1 MPTVDRR
8 GFLIGSAGVAALAAL
23 AACGRNGGSDGAGD
37 GGGGTPRR
45 GGTLR
50 VGALGKPGATQ
61 QDPHQNL
68 SNDSDFLIMSLVYDA
83 LTVPTKDKNVAP
95 RLATSWEQ
103 SSDGRT
109 WTFTVADGATFHD
122 GSPVTAEDVVWSLQ
136 RIAGDKTIAFKVP
149 VPADQ
154 VKVVDGSRFSLT
166 SPQPNSQIPL
176 LVRLVTFVMKKG
188 TAPSDWQGSGPFR
201 METYSAGRARLVRND
216 SWHGGA
222 PYLDAIEVIPFASA
236 EAMSNA
242 IQSGGIDLASAVG
255 AVAGRTAE
263 TNGEL
268 AVIRRANDS
277 VMPIIMRTASGPFA
291 DPKVREAMRLIADR
305 RQLVQSVLSGYGA
318 VGNDVLGTGDP
329 FYDRSLPQRTRNIDR
344 AKQLLAEAKFDTGRS
359 YDFFTI
365 DEATG
370 QVDSAKL
377 FAKQAADAGVTIEVT
392 VQDSTTFYDNTW
404 GKADLY
410 NMTWG
415 TNDSVVFFADKVL
428 KKDAKNNETGWND
441 AAFEQAY
448 TDLLAARDEAAQRTA
463 STAMQRAE
471 YDRSGYLVWGVVDG
485 VDVATT
491 RVRGL
496 PTAPGFG
503 RMQLEKV
510 WLSS

>member
-8 GFLIGSAGVAALAAL
+8 GFLFGTAGVVALAAL
-23 AACGRNGGSDGAGD
+23 AACGRNDAGTGGD
-37 GGGGTPRR
+37 GGSPRR

-50 VGALGKPGATQ
+50 VGALGKPDAVQ

-83 LTVPTKDKNVAP
+83 LTVPTKDRNVAP
-95 RLATSWEQ
+95 RLAKSWEQ
-103 SSDGRT
+103 SADGRT
-109 WTFTVADGATFHD
+109 WTFTIADGATFHD
-122 GSPVTAEDVVWSLQ
+122 GSPVTADDVVWSLR
-136 RIAGDKTIAFKVP
+136 RIADDKTIAFKVP

-154 VKVVDGSRFSLT
+154 VAVVDARRFSLT

-201 METYSAGRARLVRND
+201 MESYTAGRARLVRND

-222 PYLDAIEVIPFASA
+222 PYLDAIEVIPFTSA

-242 IQSGGIDLASAVG
+242 IQSGDIDLASAVG
-255 AVAGRTAE
+255 AVAGRAAE
-263 TNGEL
+263 TNGKL
-268 AVIRRANDS
+268 AVIRRPDDS

-291 DPKVREAMRLIADR
+291 DPRVREAMRLIADR
-305 RQLVQSVLSGYGA
+305 PQLVRSVLSGYGT

-329 FYDRSLPQRTRNIDR
+329 LYDRSLPQRARDLDR
-344 AKQLLAEAKFDTGRS
+344 ARTLLAEAKFDTGRT
-359 YDFFTI
+359 YPFFTI

-377 FAKQAADAGVTIEVT
+377 FAKQAAEAGVRIEVV
-392 VQDSTTFYDNTW
+392 VQDSTAFYDTTW
-404 GKADLY
+404 CKADLY

-415 TNDSVVFFADKVL
+415 TNDSVTFFADKVL

-441 AAFEQAY
+441 GAFEQAY
-448 TDLLAARDEAAQRTA
+448 TDLLGARDEASRRTA

-485 VDVATT
+485 VDVAATT
-491 RVRGL
+491 VHGL

>member
-8 GFLIGSAGVAALAAL
+8 RFLIGSAGVAALAAL
-23 AACGRNGGSDGAGD
+23 AACGRNSGSTDDASGA
-37 GGGGTPRR
+37 GGTPRR

-50 VGALGKPGATQ
+50 VGVLGKPDATQ

-83 LTVPTKDKNVAP
+83 LTVPTKDENVAP
-95 RLATSWEQ
+95 RLAKSWEQ
-103 SSDGRT
+103 SQDGRT
-109 WTFTVADGATFHD
+109 WTFTIADGATFHD
-122 GSPVTAEDVVWSLQ
+122 GSPVTADDVVWSLQ
-136 RIAGDKTIAFKVP
+136 RIATDKKIAFKVP

-154 VKVVDGSRFSLT
+154 VKVVDAHRFSLT

-176 LVRLVTFVMKKG
+176 LVRLVTFVMKKDS
-188 TAPSDWQGSGPFR
+188 APSAWQGSGPFK
-201 METYSAGRARLVRND
+201 MDTYTAGRARLVRNEA
-216 SWHGGA
+216 WHGGA
-222 PYLDAIEVIPFASA
+222 PYVDAIEVVPFTSA

-242 IQSGGIDLASAVG
+242 VQGGSIDLASAVG
-255 AVAGRTAE
+255 AVAGRAAE
-263 TNGEL
+263 ANGKL

-305 RQLVQSVLSGYGA
+305 PQMVQSVLSGYGT
-318 VGNDVLGTGDP
+318 VGNDVLGTGDQ
-329 FYDRSLPQRTRNIDR
+329 FLDTSLPQRTRNLDR
-344 AKQLLAEAKFDTGRS
+344 AKQLLADAKFDTGRT

-377 FAKQAADAGVTIEVT
+377 FAKQAAEAGVKLEVK
-392 VQDSTTFYDNTW
+392 VQDSTAFYDTTW
-404 GKADLY
+404 CKADLY

-428 KKDAKNNETGWND
+428 KKDAKNNETGWD
-441 AAFEQAY
+441 EPAFEQAY
-448 TDLLAARDEAAQRTA
+448 TDLLAAQDDAAQRAA
-463 STAMQRAE
+463 STKMQRAE
-471 YDRSGYLVWGVVDG
+471 YDNSGYLVWGVTDG
-485 VDVATT
+485 VDVAAKT
-491 RVRGL
+491 VHGL

-510 WLSS
+510 WLAS